1 MDVANL
7 PAWAALAVAAAA
19 GATSFL
25 SPCVAP
31 LLPGYLA
38 FIGPEG
44 SRLPRSV
51 GFVAGFTALFAL
63 LGASAAALSR
73 TLLDHRAELELVSG
87 LLVAVFGLTM
97 AFGRSI
103 VPQGIAARAQA
114 RTSTLSAPLGALA
127 AVPVG
132 AAFAIAW
139 SPCIGPALAA
149 ILALAAGDARPG
161 FGALLLVAYGIGL
174 GIPFLLGAVALDRVG
189 VASRALRR
197 HGVAIRVVG
206 GTLLLL
212 LGVAIATGRFGDV
225 TARLAPLTPD
235 WLV

>member
-7 PAWAALAVAAAA
+7 PVWAALGVAAAA
-19 GATSFL
+19 GTTSFL

-44 SRLPRSV
+44 SRFPRSI
-51 GFVAGFTALFAL
+51 GFVAGFTTLFAL
-63 LGASAAALSR
+63 LGASAAAISR

-103 VPQGIAARAQA
+103 VPPTLASRAQA
-114 RTSTLSAPLGALA
+114 STRHLPAPLGALA
-127 AVPVG
+127 AMPVG

-149 ILALAAGDARPG
+149 ILALAAGDARPA
-161 FGALLLVAYGIGL
+161 FGATLLVAYGIGL
-174 GIPFLLGAVALDRVG
+174 GIPFLLGAVALERVG

-197 HGVAIRVVG
+197 HAIAIRIAG
-206 GTLLLL
+206 GTLLLV
-212 LGVAIATGRFGDV
+212 LGIAIATGRFGDV